1 MLTHFFAGCL
11 LAVAA
16 VPDVVIPGTRSLRVT
31 RHLEVSPL
39 TEHCCV
45 QHVVAKG
52 ETLSAIAAA
61 HYGKATTAKDI
72 AALNPEIN
80 PDRLKIGQR
89 LWLPPRIPAKAGE
102 QTFVYFVHG
111 WRWTGTPSP
120 YTPTDKIMTPR
131 HGQLAWL
138 LVPQD
143 QMAAFAAAQ
152 KQNTSAIEAMA
163 KDNVIQILS
172 VETSGG
178 SIPDESPIQSCT
190 ETITVSRSDQG
201 KFSIAAKA
209 VY

>member
-89 LWLPPRIPAKAGE
+89 L
-102 QTFVYFVHG
+102 
-111 WRWTGTPSP
+111 
-120 YTPTDKIMTPR
+120 
-131 HGQLAWL
+131 
-138 LVPQD
+138 
-143 QMAAFAAAQ
+143 
-152 KQNTSAIEAMA
+152 
-163 KDNVIQILS
+163 
-172 VETSGG
+172 
-178 SIPDESPIQSCT
+178 
-190 ETITVSRSDQG
+190 
-201 KFSIAAKA
+201 
-209 VY
+209 